1 MPPNQLKWKR
11 VLYEKQD
18 VPDNYVDETFLDE
31 LRKNVNT
38 TTYSFW
44 PTVLESGVVTQ
55 QLSSVIIFVDSFVLM
70 QEGEVSPHTLFAV
83 SALLTLIAY
92 VIYKSTASAGTVS
105 ISEQDGGNEESCIVD
120 DIKAAITFLA
130 LAYGLAPILA
140 TLTES
145 ISTDTIYAMSTAML
159 LANLVLYDYGPSAAI
174 VSGTV
179 SFNAAMFASVCLAS
193 RLPTL
198 WHTFATVTLSAE
210 MFAMLPIFRKRLK
223 GCYGS
228 RVQAMMTLVLGLVA
242 LAGLW
247 HISPP
252 CAALFLILHT
262 FITFVCPL
270 WLLQIQPFKDN
281 IHGPWDEAEIRSCD
295 TQIPVHM

>member
-223 GCYGS
+223 FADAGMLRITCSGDDDVSSWS
-228 RVQAMMTLVLGLVA
+228 RGTGRVVAHLSTLRCSLSHTAHVHHVRMSTVA
-242 LAGLW
+242 
-247 HISPP
+247 SSDS
-252 CAALFLILHT
+252 T
-262 FITFVCPL
+262 F
-270 WLLQIQPFKDN
+270 Q
-281 IHGPWDEAEIRSCD
+281 R
-295 TQIPVHM
+295 